1 MSVPLLRDTP
11 IWKLQAA
18 LKCGSCKKGRYASLV
33 HMIKLTQEREIAPSV
48 WVHPTMR
55 REGHEEMAPAPG
67 TPYAV
72 QDGKINA
79 TTYNAGCAIPAFCR
93 IFHGTGGV
101 GSAIAP
107 DLTQVVKSLNRRQF
121 KTIVSCVLKAI
132 WEPASWRLGATIPT
146 SARTST
152 ASGPIC
158 APTLMAPSAPA
169 VHRKSARK
177 MQTQQ
182 SQVALRSRLGKV
194 RRPC

>member
-72 QDGKINA
+72 QDGKLNA
-79 TTYNAGCAIPAFCR
+79 TTYTRWLRYSRILPNIPRHRRSGQRDRSRPHTGREKSQQAPVQNDR
-93 IFHGTGGV
+93 QLRLKGNLGTGV
-101 GSAIAP
+101 
-107 DLTQVVKSLNRRQF
+107 
-121 KTIVSCVLKAI
+121 
-132 WEPASWRLGATIPT
+132 
-146 SARTST
+146 
-152 ASGPIC
+152 
-158 APTLMAPSAPA
+158 MAAW
-169 VHRKSARK
+169 
-177 MQTQQ
+177 
-182 SQVALRSRLGKV
+182 
-194 RRPC
+194 